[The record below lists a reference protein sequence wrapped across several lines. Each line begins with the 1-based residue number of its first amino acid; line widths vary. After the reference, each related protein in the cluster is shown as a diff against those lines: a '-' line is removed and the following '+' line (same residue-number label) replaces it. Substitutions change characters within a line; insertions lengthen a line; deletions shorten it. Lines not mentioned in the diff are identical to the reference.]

1 MRTARGLR
9 ENMPLAVFYVYHPK
23 KGTDEKVFNALKKLH
38 VLYDWTDKII
48 MFVCKLL
55 LIADVAITSMA
66 VAGRYISFI
75 PDPAWSEQIV
85 LTLMVYMAVLSA
97 TLAIRKHAHIR
108 MTAFDPY
115 LPEKLVKFL
124 DLLSDIA
131 VLALGIVMLVYG
143 IKVCNSPLARFGR
156 YESLP
161 QLSRFWMYLPI
172 PVAGAGM
179 IIFEIE
185 QVLERIEAF
194 FVNDDNTNKEAA

>member
-1 MRTARGLR
+1 M
-9 ENMPLAVFYVYHPK
+9 FK
-23 KGTDEKVFNALKKLH
+23 ALKF
-38 VLYDWTDKII
+38 LYDWTDKLI

-55 LIADVAITSMA
+55 LIADVCITSMA

-97 TLAIRKHAHIR
+97 TLAIRRRAHIR
-108 MTAFDPY
+108 MTSFDPY
-115 LPEKLVKFL
+115 LPKGLVKFL

-131 VLALGIVMLVYG
+131 VFSLGVVMLIYG

-172 PVAGAGM
+172 PVAGGGM
-179 IIFEIE
+179 IIFELE
-185 QVLERIEAF
+185 QIFQRIEALF
-194 FVNDDNTNKEAA
+194 TKEAA